1 MTEERKA
8 VSVSEMLRTT
18 GDNTSRFMAHIAEH
32 VEKLE
37 AHIRKLEQ
45 HILTLESRED
55 GPK

>member
-1 MTEERKA
+1 MTEERKTA
-8 VSVSEMLRTT
+8 SVSEMLRTT